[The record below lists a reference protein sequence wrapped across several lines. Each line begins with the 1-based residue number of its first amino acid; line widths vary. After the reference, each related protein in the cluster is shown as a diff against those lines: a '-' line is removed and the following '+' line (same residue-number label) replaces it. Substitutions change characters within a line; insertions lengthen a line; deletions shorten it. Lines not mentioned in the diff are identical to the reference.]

1 MIWPVGA
8 GVALMVKEAE
18 LPSVTADPPLIVSWG
33 VLGGGSSS
41 IVIVCVLCDPRL

>member
-1 MIWPVGA
+1 MGA
-8 GVALMVKEAE
+8 GLALMVKQAE

-41 IVIVCVLCDPRL
+41 SLMVTVAVLGVPRV